1 VFGNLLLDAIFI
13 SFAGALL
20 SLDRTAAF
28 QTMAGRPLVSA
39 PIIGF
44 IAGSAQAG
52 LVVGVTLELLLMGDL
67 PVGTYVPSHETGL
80 AVLTTAVTVAAINA
94 MGIRP
99 FNPIGYVYTSMAVI
113 PLALI
118 VSLPVARA
126 YRYADTLARRFN
138 ALIFHLAERSI
149 GAPSGGGNLVKFN
162 LYGLVVFFAALWAAF
177 LVTVFPLLLITRYIF
192 TGAVF
197 PRFLHAA
204 FAGTILLGVASALTA
219 VGTSRKELVFFAAGA
234 AAPILM
240 MVI

>member
-1 VFGNLLLDAIFI
+1 MSGNLLFDAIFI

-39 PIIGF
+39 PIIGYL
-44 IAGSAQAG
+44 AGSVQAG

-80 AVLTTAVTVAAINA
+80 AVLATAVTVAAINA

-99 FNPIGYVYTSMAVI
+99 FNPVGYVYTSMAIV

-126 YRYADTLARRFN
+126 YRFADTLARRFN

-149 GAPSGGGNLVKFN
+149 GAQSGAINLVKFN

-177 LVTVFPLLLITRYIF
+177 LLTVFPLMLITRSLF
-192 TGAVF
+192 SGAVF
-197 PRFLHAA
+197 PRFLHSA

-234 AAPILM
+234 LASILM
-240 MVI
+240 TVI